1 VHLGLRGGGVGGS
14 VAIGALVYLP
24 LNASSSS
31 LGFELCP
38 AREKNSH
45 LIRNPRIRGGAR
57 WRGRP
62 MREGLCLYAHPGD
75 VFVRQRASTGL
86 LNPSQKFDL
95 NGRLDGPA
103 AADLIRPQAGAA
115 RYLPVLRDQ
124 PPVRIDTRRRL
135 GFRHTKKV
143 PVRRKKFAVTR
154 STAIAPPEIENRGS
168 ERRCRGLGLPA
179 SLIEAGREPSATS
192 SSVLARKPGP
202 SRVAV
207 PAASPVRWCPTR
219 YGHDRQTYPQLPTT
233 PLPQVAH
240 PRPSPVASSFT
251 SSRRRSRR
259 LADGSPQP
267 RCERDWPISELPFT
281 HTDGDKVRQ
290 PAISELR

>member
-1 VHLGLRGGGVGGS
+1 MLAVSALCGATRHNQPGSSPQCDTSATRFGGTDTTTSIHSAPVTSCRIAVIVAKCTTSPVVSRKAKSPMLSVIRPTNHLATASERRCASGGGVVDGS

-62 MREGLCLYAHPGD
+62 MREGLGLYAHPGD
-75 VFVRQRASTGL
+75 VFVRQRASTAC

-135 GFRHTKKV
+135 GFRHTKKSSGS
-143 PVRRKKFAVTR
+143 PKKIRRD
-154 STAIAPPEIENRGS
+154 AI
-168 ERRCRGLGLPA
+168 CRH
-179 SLIEAGREPSATS
+179 R
-192 SSVLARKPGP
+192 P
-202 SRVAV
+202 SR
-207 PAASPVRWCPTR
+207 
-219 YGHDRQTYPQLPTT
+219 DR
-233 PLPQVAH
+233 
-240 PRPSPVASSFT
+240 
-251 SSRRRSRR
+251 
-259 LADGSPQP
+259 
-267 RCERDWPISELPFT
+267 
-281 HTDGDKVRQ
+281 
-290 PAISELR
+290 